1 MRNKNT
7 LIAIAALII
16 AAAALF
22 GFSQSTGDVKMDH
35 QGHMGSSPESE
46 FSSDEVMFA
55 QMMIPHHQ
63 QAVTISAFATK
74 NSTNKDV
81 LSLAAQISSE
91 QAPEIEKM
99 KGWLTTAGAALEMD
113 HTMDM
118 GGMLTQKEID
128 LLSKAKGVKFD
139 RLFLAG
145 MIAHHQGA
153 IQMVKMIENSSNDE
167 VKTFGAAV
175 IESQS
180 KQITIMSD
188 LLKNIT

>member
-1 MRNKNT
+1 
-7 LIAIAALII
+7 
-16 AAAALF
+16 
-22 GFSQSTGDVKMDH
+22 
-35 QGHMGSSPESE
+35 
-46 FSSDEVMFA
+46 
-55 QMMIPHHQ
+55 
-63 QAVTISAFATK
+63 
-74 NSTNKDV
+74 
-81 LSLAAQISSE
+81 
-91 QAPEIEKM
+91 
-99 KGWLTTAGAALEMD
+99 MD